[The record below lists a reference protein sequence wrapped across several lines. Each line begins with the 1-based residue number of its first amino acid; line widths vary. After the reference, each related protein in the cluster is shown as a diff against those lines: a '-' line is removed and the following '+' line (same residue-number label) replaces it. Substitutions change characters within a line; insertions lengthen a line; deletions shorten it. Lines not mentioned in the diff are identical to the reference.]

1 MRISDWSSD
10 VCSSDLV
17 PHGWEAGL
25 LFDET
30 TATLFC
36 GDLLTQLGGGAA
48 LTGDD
53 IVDKAIAAEEAFQ
66 ASALTPATAPTIRRL
81 AALRPRTLA
90 VMHGGRSEER
100 RVGKEWVSTCRS
112 RWSPYH

>member
-81 AALRPRTLA
+81 AALRSDR
-90 VMHGGRSEER
+90 R
-100 RVGKEWVSTCRS
+100 RVGKGCVSRCRS
-112 RWSPYH
+112 RLSAAH